1 MLLNRAET
9 LMMNNRLRA
18 LVQRQFEARRLQ
30 RMGGRLPGGRVLE
43 VGCGRG
49 VGTEIIL
56 EVFGAEHV
64 DAFDLDPRMVELAR
78 NRLARRGERV
88 QLSVGDVTA
97 IPAADQTYD
106 AVFDFGIIHHVP
118 DWQAALREIHRVL
131 RPGGRLFA
139 EEVHE
144 RFIHHPLWRRL
155 LEHPMENRF
164 DHDRFTRELQA
175 TGFDVVATAQTWGWF
190 GWYIADRPRD
200 TQSAAAVDV
209 GWD

>member
-9 LMMNNRLRA
+9 LMMNNGLRA
-18 LVQRQFEARRLQ
+18 LVQRRFEARRLQ
-30 RMGGRLPGGRVLE
+30 RMGGTVPGGHVLE

-49 VGTEIIL
+49 VGTEIIFD
-56 EVFGAEHV
+56 VFDAEYV

-78 NRLARRGERV
+78 ARLGRHGDRV

-97 IPAADQTYD
+97 IQAADQTYD
-106 AVFDFGIIHHVP
+106 AIFDFGIIHHVP
-118 DWQAALREIHRVL
+118 DWPAALREIHRVL
-131 RPGGRLFA
+131 KPGGRLFA

-144 RFIHHPLWRRL
+144 RFIQHPLWRRL
-155 LEHPMENRF
+155 LEHPMDNRF
-164 DHDRFTRELQA
+164 DHDRFTRELAA

-190 GWYIADRPRD
+190 GWYVADRGPD
-200 TQSAAAVDV
+200 AGAAAAVDH